1 MAGCGSRQN
10 GQHEEEEQAV
20 FIVLLRFS
28 SNKARA
34 AEFMDGH
41 KAWIQKGFADGVFA
55 VVGSLRP
62 EGGGA
67 VLAHGIDRE
76 ELKARV
82 NEDPF
87 VAEKVV
93 EVEIH
98 EIAPSRM
105 DERLDFL
112 AA

>member
-1 MAGCGSRQN
+1 MF
-10 GQHEEEEQAV
+10 V
-20 FIVLLRFS
+20 VLLKFS
-28 SNKARA
+28 DNKARA
-34 AEFMDGH
+34 AESMDGH

-67 VLAHGIDRE
+67 VLAHGVDRE
-76 ELKARV
+76 ALEARV
-82 NEDPF
+82 QEDPF

-93 EVEIH
+93 DAEIH

-105 DERLDFL
+105 DERLNFL
-112 AA
+112 SA